1 MSETASNEK
10 PSTGSYARLSVN
22 INDETAAALRTL
34 AARDGVTITELIR
47 RAVSV
52 LAFVEGEIDKG
63 NEIQVVDKRRGA
75 VSELVLLDP
84 VTDKKQKSA
93 REDLTG
99 HDAPPVER
107 EVIRIGPPLSVPTE
121 PRKPFW
127 LRVQMFIVTHWPQDN
142 AVGGMPLP
150 MPHPGRS
157 VGYQRRVRAWEET
170 QRRADSR

>member
-1 MSETASNEK
+1 MSEIASSEK
-10 PSTGSYARLSVN
+10 SSTGSYARLSVN

-34 AARDGVTITELIR
+34 ADRDGVTITELIR

-63 NEIQVVDKRRGA
+63 NEIRVVDKRRGT

-99 HDAPPVER
+99 HDAPVER
-107 EVIRIGPPLSVPTE
+107 EVIRIGPTLPVPTE

-127 LRVQMFIVTHWPQDN
+127 LRVQMFIVAHWPQDN
-142 AVGGMPLP
+142 AVGRMPLP
-150 MPHPGRS
+150 MPHPGHS
-157 VGYQRRVRAWEET
+157 VGYQRRVRAWEESH
-170 QRRADSR
+170 RRADSR